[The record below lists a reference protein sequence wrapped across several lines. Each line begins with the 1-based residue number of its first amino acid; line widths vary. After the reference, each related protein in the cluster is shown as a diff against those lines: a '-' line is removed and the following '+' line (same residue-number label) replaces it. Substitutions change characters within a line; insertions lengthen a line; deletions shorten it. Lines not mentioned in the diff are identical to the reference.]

1 MPTACFMP
9 LDNVT
14 LMLPASATRP
24 DAVTVA
30 LFEAT
35 WPLLIPIE
43 TDAPLLQAAFDEV
56 ICTFQAPSNVAAAD
70 GVARLSAASSE
81 TTTMDFRDFIMTCPF
96 GLDTI
101 RVSQWFHEDSD
112 CHHASGR
119 SEKAPRCGGALVDCA
134 AVFAGQLTRVQV
146 WPPQNMPPK
155 AQP

>member
-1 MPTACFMP
+1 VPTACFRP

-81 TTTMDFRDFIMTCPF
+81 TTTMDFRDVIMTCPF

-101 RVSQWFHEDSD
+101 RVSQRFHGDSD
-112 CHHASGR
+112 CHHASG
-119 SEKAPRCGGALVDCA
+119 AVTGA
-134 AVFAGQLTRVQV
+134 Q
-146 WPPQNMPPK
+146 
-155 AQP
+155 

>member
-1 MPTACFMP
+1 VPDPDVLVRTPEPTARFMP
-9 LDNVT
+9 LARVT
-14 LMLPASATRP
+14 WMAPASATRP

-70 GVARLSAASSE
+70 GVAKPSAASSE
-81 TTTMDFRDFIMTCPF
+81 AVTRDFRDVIMTCPF

-101 RVSQWFHEDSD
+101 RISQRLRYDCD
-112 CHHASGR
+112 CHHPSGL
-119 SEKAPRCGGALVDCA
+119 SEKPRVA
-134 AVFAGQLTRVQV
+134 AGL
-146 WPPQNMPPK
+146 WLN
-155 AQP
+155 AQRCLPVS